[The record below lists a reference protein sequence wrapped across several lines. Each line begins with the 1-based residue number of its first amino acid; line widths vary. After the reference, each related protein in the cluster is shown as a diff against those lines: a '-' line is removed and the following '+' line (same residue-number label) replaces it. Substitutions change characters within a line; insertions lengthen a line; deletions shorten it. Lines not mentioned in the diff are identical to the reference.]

1 MSKNNK
7 DPSCYAEVVPERDL
21 ISPIP
26 FINDLG
32 NLNTNPM
39 IHKDLNQPIN
49 KIKE

>member
-7 DPSCYAEVVPERDL
+7 DPSCYAEVA
-21 ISPIP
+21 PIP